1 MKGKFRRY
9 FTDFIFSISK
19 GGKAFWFSLRYLFDY
34 QTTIKASGLTYFT
47 LLSLVPLVAL
57 VFAIAK
63 NFGMELIIQQEIIR
77 HLSGQEAVMNW
88 VIKLANSLIHKAKS
102 GILAGAGLVVL
113 FWAVLRL
120 FVNMENAFNDIWQ
133 VRRGRSIARKFAD
146 YTAIIILS
154 PIILILSMSLTIYLS
169 TKIDLWM
176 HIKYIK
182 PFVGTIIGLI
192 PYILLWLLFTI
203 LYKAM
208 PNTSVRAKPALIA
221 GILTGSLFQVVQ
233 WIYVQF
239 QVGVSNFNA
248 LYGSFAALPL
258 FMIWVQTSWL
268 IVLIGAHFC
277 YTLQNFEKLKFEK
290 DTDKISNRYRHVI
303 ALLIVHYVVKKFM
316 QEETP
321 PTVEEISEEN
331 QLPARIVRQLLNQLE
346 EARIVAP
353 TPVSDEAM
361 GYFPLVD
368 IHRLTIMEV
377 INRLDELGIN
387 SLPIA
392 EGKGAEKIKS
402 LLDRISSQTSQIDL
416 NVLVKDMMDVNCHPQ
431 A

>member
-1 MKGKFRRY
+1 MKGKYQRY
-9 FTDFIFSISK
+9 YTHLVSSLSK
-19 GGKAFWFSLRYLFDY
+19 GWKAFWFSLRYLFDY

-47 LLSLVPLVAL
+47 LLSMVPLVAL
-57 VFAIAK
+57 IFAIAK

-102 GILAGAGLVVL
+102 GILAGAGIIVL

-154 PIILILSMSLTIYLS
+154 PIILILSMSFTIYLS
-169 TKIDLWM
+169 TKIELWIQ
-176 HIKYIK
+176 IKYIK
-182 PFVGTIIGLI
+182 PIVGILIGLI
-192 PYILLWLLFTI
+192 PYALLWLLFTV

-208 PNTSVRAKPALIA
+208 PNTRVRALPALIA
-221 GILTGSLFQVVQ
+221 GIITGSLFQLIQ
-233 WIYVQF
+233 WLYVQF

-268 IVLIGAHFC
+268 IVLVGAHFC
-277 YTLQNFEKLKFEK
+277 YTLQNFEKLEFEK

-303 ALLIVHYVVKKFM
+303 ALLIVHYIVKKYM

-321 PTVEEISEEN
+321 PAVEEISEQN

-353 TPVSDEAM
+353 TPISDEAM

-368 IHRLTIMEV
+368 IHRLTIMDV
-377 INRLDELGIN
+377 ITRLDDLGIN

-392 EGKGAEKIKS
+392 EGKGVEKIKV
-402 LLDRISSQTSQIDL
+402 LLDSISSQTAKTNL
-416 NVLVKDMMDVNCHPQ
+416 NMLVKDMMDINHLPL